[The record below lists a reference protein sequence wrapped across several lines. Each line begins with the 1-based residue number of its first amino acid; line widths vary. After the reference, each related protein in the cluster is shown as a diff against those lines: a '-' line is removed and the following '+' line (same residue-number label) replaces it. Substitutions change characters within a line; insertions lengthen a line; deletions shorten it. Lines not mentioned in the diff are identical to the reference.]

1 MNKTIQALI
10 KRNSR
15 YKDRT
20 YTLTESDFANLTKML
35 SGVVKANIN
44 INDIDRVERLIRAYN
59 MLSEVAYYKQKPA
72 QKEIRNVNMESSPP
86 CNLSMLTYKMYID
99 RKINKLIIAICDTIE
114 KRGY

>member
-15 YKDRT
+15 YKNRT
-20 YTLTESDFANLTKML
+20 YTLTESDFAN
-35 SGVVKANIN
+35 
-44 INDIDRVERLIRAYN
+44 NDIDRVERLIRAYN

-86 CNLSMLTYKMYID
+86 CNLSMLAYKIYID

>member
-1 MNKTIQALI
+1 LNKTIQALI

-15 YKDRT
+15 YKNRT
-20 YTLTESDFANLTKML
+20 YTLTESDFAN
-35 SGVVKANIN
+35 
-44 INDIDRVERLIRAYN
+44 NDIDRVERLIRAYN

-86 CNLSMLTYKMYID
+86 CNLSMLAYKIYID